1 MSMGFTFSC
10 DGSTE
15 RLSPGRPPSR
25 DARRVK
31 EKERQMNTKP
41 FGIKVGIAGLALA
54 LAGVGCSGAGG
65 DGSPA
70 DLVQT
75 SSHSMVIHA
84 TISLEEDHVV
94 QFVEY

>member
-1 MSMGFTFSC
+1 
-10 DGSTE
+10 
-15 RLSPGRPPSR
+15 
-25 DARRVK
+25 
-31 EKERQMNTKP
+31 MNTKP

-75 SSHSMVIHA
+75 SSHSMVIHG
-84 TISLEEDHVV
+84 TVSLGEDHVV